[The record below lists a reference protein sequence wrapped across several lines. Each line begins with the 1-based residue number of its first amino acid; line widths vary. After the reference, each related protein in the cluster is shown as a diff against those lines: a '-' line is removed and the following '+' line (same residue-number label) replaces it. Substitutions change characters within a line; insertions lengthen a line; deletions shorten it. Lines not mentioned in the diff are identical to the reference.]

1 MNVDLIFNK
10 PKPYAS
16 RERPPIEGFHASSV
30 LAMVKNY
37 EATTRRKIDRD
48 RVVTP
53 ISVPPILSLYNEKFH
68 DGTPYEFTSK
78 LISSDKNILKI
89 LENQVDYDDI
99 NLSHMSYREKHQYE
113 ALLPIDYAHEEPVG
127 AILLPVDYGYND
139 DFFDLMLSNDSD
151 NKQFPIENNKQ
162 LIDDHSSV
170 NGSFGSTE
178 YAHEE
183 PVGAILLPV
192 DDGYNDDFFDL
203 MLFNNSDNKQFPTE
217 NNKQLIDDHSSVNGS
232 FGSTESLVDTEY
244 FHEMDYI
251 EDDPIHS
258 LNGPIMD
265 CVPLISNKIKLML
278 KRVRLSNEEPL
289 RFGYIECH
297 FNEAFVEERA
307 RPPAQMCYAHQR
319 NDIPLHGRIFC
330 IEATLSQLESFFK
343 TGSIGYN
350 YFSTGAQSSKKLNN
364 SSALIENFKPTHENF
379 IYIVIKVCGNPSQ
392 IQITEYLQ
400 KKISRS
406 LVFLELF
413 NSIQI
418 IDSSISSP
426 LKGIIKEMFT
436 SITTIDGL
444 KDVLDDPS
452 STVNDALNNSIKSA
466 CGMLVAE
473 VDLEDEISKINVPKK
488 NDVLTTCKDEI
499 KNCWTKI
506 FNHKS
511 DSPSFENCEY
521 VSGPLYIESD
531 AEDYS
536 GKSKSNTRFR
546 IELSEMKSPSS
557 TIALQLQSESP
568 LTFSSLRDTLVKINI
583 IKK

>member
-151 NKQFPIENNKQ
+151 NKQFPI
-162 LIDDHSSV
+162 
-170 NGSFGSTE
+170 
-178 YAHEE
+178 
-183 PVGAILLPV
+183 
-192 DDGYNDDFFDL
+192 
-203 MLFNNSDNKQFPTE
+203 E

-418 IDSSISSP
+418 IDRMVGSI
-426 LKGIIKEMFT
+426 
-436 SITTIDGL
+436 
-444 KDVLDDPS
+444 
-452 STVNDALNNSIKSA
+452 
-466 CGMLVAE
+466 
-473 VDLEDEISKINVPKK
+473 
-488 NDVLTTCKDEI
+488 
-499 KNCWTKI
+499 
-506 FNHKS
+506 
-511 DSPSFENCEY
+511 Y
-521 VSGPLYIESD
+521 
-531 AEDYS
+531 
-536 GKSKSNTRFR
+536 
-546 IELSEMKSPSS
+546 
-557 TIALQLQSESP
+557 
-568 LTFSSLRDTLVKINI
+568 
-583 IKK
+583 